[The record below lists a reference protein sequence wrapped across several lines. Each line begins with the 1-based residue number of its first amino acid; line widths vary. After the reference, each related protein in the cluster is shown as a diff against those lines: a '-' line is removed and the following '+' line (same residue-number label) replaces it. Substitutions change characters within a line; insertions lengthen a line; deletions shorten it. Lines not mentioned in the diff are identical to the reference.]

1 MALDGKL
8 LARAREQLE
17 HIHADNVAEHFLR
30 QEKIYSRIPEVE
42 RIDTRLRTQMTELV
56 GLTIRGGA
64 ELNDQEA

>member
-30 QEKIYSRIPEVE
+30 QEKYTPVYRKLSASTPACAR
-42 RIDTRLRTQMTELV
+42 R
-56 GLTIRGGA
+56 
-64 ELNDQEA
+64 